1 MTKKLAM
8 LICDGFEEIE
18 AITVIDVLRRAGLQI
33 DLVALDNI
41 ELMGSH
47 DIALK
52 ADFLLADVDA
62 SDYDGLVLPGG
73 LPGSHTL
80 RDSGRSQHFIK
91 AFEGRLQSAICAAP
105 VALESTGILKGHRV
119 TSHPSKE
126 SDFSESNYV
135 YEPVVRDGNIITSRG
150 AGTAFE
156 FAVELLKYFNLDE
169 KADSLRAAMM
179 YS

>member
-1 MTKKLAM
+1 
-8 LICDGFEEIE
+8 
-18 AITVIDVLRRAGLQI
+18 
-33 DLVALDNI
+33 
-41 ELMGSH
+41 MGS
-47 DIALK
+47 
-52 ADFLLADVDA
+52 
-62 SDYDGLVLPGG
+62 
-73 LPGSHTL
+73 
-80 RDSGRSQHFIK
+80 
-91 AFEGRLQSAICAAP
+91 
-105 VALESTGILKGHRV
+105 ILKSKQPSNLV
-119 TSHPSKE
+119 TQHTYNYPSVADLWVKISSKE